1 MKKKVIPYS
10 ISKVSKGIQL
20 YILKLV
26 KHSVVRVN
34 GTEEITLKT

>member
-10 ISKVSKGIQL
+10 ISKVSKASSQYL
-20 YILKLV
+20 LKLV

-34 GTEEITLKT
+34 GTGKITPNF